1 MASTERREGRANPGE
16 HAREVIQGNIAVS
29 TRALYASRMAAFK
42 RWLESNEPLALDAD
56 DEVELPIED
65 DVLETYLGYMCQH
78 SNSPEQY
85 VGCECGLFR

>member
-16 HAREVIQGNIAVS
+16 HAREVIQGNIAV
-29 TRALYASRMAAFK
+29 SRMAAFK

-65 DVLETYLGYMCQH
+65 DVLKTYLGYMCQH

>member
-16 HAREVIQGNIAVS
+16 HAREVIQGNIAV
-29 TRALYASRMAAFK
+29 SRMAAFK

-65 DVLETYLGYMCQH
+65 DVLETYLGYMCQLACRW
-78 SNSPEQY
+78 EQY

>member
-1 MASTERREGRANPGE
+1 
-16 HAREVIQGNIAVS
+16 
-29 TRALYASRMAAFK
+29 MAAFK

-65 DVLETYLGYMCQH
+65 DVLKTYLGYMCQH
-78 SNSPEQY
+78 SNGPEQY

>member
-16 HAREVIQGNIAVS
+16 HAREVIQGNIAV
-29 TRALYASRMAAFK
+29 SRMAAFK

-78 SNSPEQY
+78 SNGPEQY